1 MRSVKPERW
10 QQIDKILKAALEREE
25 TKRSVFLDEACA
37 GDEALRKEVESL
49 LAADQRAESLI
60 EEPALEVAA
69 RAMAKHQAASLVG
82 SQIGSYKVLSL
93 LGTGGMGE
101 VYLAEEQTLERK
113 VALKFLPEF
122 MQQDPVVEKR
132 FLREAKSAAAL
143 DHPFICKIYE
153 VGEEEGKS
161 FISMEYVPGETL
173 KDQLEKDPLPPKDTL
188 AKATEIAEALEAAH
202 ERNIVHRDLKPS
214 NIMIT
219 PDGHVKVLD
228 FGLAKR
234 LTPADGGDS
243 QEKTLTANLTQTGD
257 TLGTVPYMSPEQLRG
272 QEIDARSDI
281 FSFGVVLY
289 EMLTGVHPFQKDSS
303 VETANAVLNEAA
315 APVTKY
321 LDKAPGLLQHTVRKM
336 LAKEPDRRYQS
347 VHEVGTDLAELA
359 SGSEDSFKTAPDVE
373 RPASRILPWAVA
385 GVSIA
390 ALLLALLWQRQ
401 ATDPVEPT
409 PMRFRLGLSP
419 DQSLHTNPGP
429 AMAISP
435 DGKRLAY
442 AVTESQG
449 INLYVRA
456 LDELEGRLLAGTE
469 GAHSPFFSPDGQWV
483 GFAANQKLKKVAFSG
498 GAPLTLCGVPSSPNM
513 EGASWAADDTIVFAR
528 SVIAGLSRVP
538 AAGGMPEEVTVP
550 DLENGEDS
558 HRFPQVLPGGEWVL
572 FSAGDRGNV
581 QSWNIVAQSL
591 ETGERRV
598 LQQGGY
604 LGRYLPTGHLV
615 FMQEATLFAAPFD
628 PNRLELTDSPV
639 PILEGVRS
647 RPELSQAQFDFSR
660 TGTLVYLPGGGS
672 ASSKRLVWVDREGRE
687 EPLAAEP
694 HFYRFPRISPDGK
707 RMAVVIGQRDLD
719 GDIWIYDLVR
729 ETLSRFTFDPA
740 RDDCPVW
747 TPDGQRLLFASSRQG
762 AEGSDLFWKRADG
775 TGQVEQLITRPNHQD
790 PNSFTPD
797 GKRLVFSEWGS
808 GAPGIGMVSLGAEP
822 IAKMLIQGRYQA
834 SSGLQNVPPTS
845 RAEISPD
852 GRFIAYRS
860 YETGRDE
867 IYVRPFPNVEEGKWQ
882 ISGDW
887 GVSTVWAP
895 DGRELFYR
903 SGDRMMV
910 VRVETEPTFKAGS
923 PEVLFTGSYS
933 VAAGRNYDI
942 HPDGQ
947 RFLML
952 KDVEEQA
959 SARSQLTIVLNWFE
973 ELKQLV
979 PTE

>member
-1 MRSVKPERW
+1 MIGQSISHYR
-10 QQIDKILKAALEREE
+10 ILEK
-25 TKRSVFLDEACA
+25 
-37 GDEALRKEVESL
+37 
-49 LAADQRAESLI
+49 
-60 EEPALEVAA
+60 
-69 RAMAKHQAASLVG
+69 
-82 SQIGSYKVLSL
+82 
-93 LGTGGMGE
+93 LGEGGMGE
-101 VYLAEEQTLERK
+101 VYLAHDTGPLDRK
-113 VALKFLPEF
+113 VALKFPSQE
-122 MQQDPVVEKR
+122 MQQDPVAQQR
-132 FLREAKSAAAL
+132 FLREARSAAAL
-143 DHPFICKIYE
+143 DHPYVCHIHE
-153 VGEEEGKS
+153 VGEDGEQS
-161 FISMEYVPGETL
+161 FISMEYVAGQSL
-173 KDQLEKDPLPPKDTL
+173 KDRLAKGPLELKDALQ
-188 AKATEIAEALEAAH
+188 KATEIAEALEAAH
-202 ERNIVHRDLKPS
+202 KQNIVHRDLKPA
-214 NIMIT
+214 NIMLT
-219 PDGHVKVLD
+219 PEGHVKVMD

-234 LTPADGGDS
+234 MIPAEGVGSHDETFSSSLT
-243 QEKTLTANLTQTGD
+243 NTGA
-257 TLGTVPYMSPEQLRG
+257 TLGTLPYMSPEQLRG
-272 QEIDARSDI
+272 REVDPRSDI

-289 EMLTGVHPFQKDSS
+289 EILTGVHPFQKDSP
-303 VETANAVLNEAA
+303 VETANAVLNEVP
-315 APVTKY
+315 APVTKF
-321 LDKAPGLLQHTVRKM
+321 LDAAPGLLQHTVRKM
-336 LAKEPDRRYQS
+336 LAKKPDRRYQS
-347 VHEVGTDLAELA
+347 VHEVVTDLAELA
-359 SGSEDSFKTAPDVE
+359 SGSEDSFETAPDVE
-373 RPASRILPWAVA
+373 RSVSQILPWGIA
-385 GVSIA
+385 GLSIV
-390 ALLLALLWQRQ
+390 ALLLALLWQWQ

-409 PMRFRLGLSP
+409 PTRFRLGLSP
-419 DQSLHTNPGP
+419 DQSLHTNPAP

-483 GFAANQKLKKVAFSG
+483 GFGANRKLKKVAFSG
-498 GAPLTLCGVPSSPNM
+498 GTPLTLCGVSPTGM

-528 SVIAGLSRVP
+528 SMFSGLSRVP

-550 DLENGEDS
+550 DRENGEDA

-572 FSAGDRGNV
+572 FSAGDSGNP
-581 QSWNIVAQSL
+581 WNLVVQSL

-604 LGRYLPTGHLV
+604 CGRYLPKGYLV
-615 FMQEATLFAAPFD
+615 FMREATLFAAPFD
-628 PNRLELTDSPV
+628 LDRLELTDSPV

-647 RPELSQAQFDFSR
+647 RPEVSEAQFDFSR
-660 TGTLVYLPGGGS
+660 TGTLVYLPGGGP
-672 ASSKRLVWVDREGRE
+672 ASSRRRLVWVDREGRE

-707 RMAVVIGQRDLD
+707 RMAVVIGQTDSD
-719 GDIWIYDLVR
+719 GEIWIYDLVR

-740 RDDCPVW
+740 RDDYPVW
-747 TPDGQRLLFASSRQG
+747 TPDGQRLLFSSSRQG

-775 TGQVEQLITRPNHQD
+775 TGQVEQLTTRPHHQD
-790 PNSFTPD
+790 PYSFAPD
-797 GKRLVFSEWGS
+797 GKRLVFSEWG
-808 GAPGIGMVSLGAEP
+808 GAGTGGIGMMSLEAEP
-822 IAKMLIQGRYQA
+822 IAKMLIQEPYQV
-834 SSGLQNVPPTS
+834 SSGLQNVSATS

-860 YETGRDE
+860 YETGHDE

-887 GVSTVWAP
+887 GVSTLWAP

-923 PEVLFTGSYS
+923 PELLFTGSYS

-942 HPDGQ
+942 DPDGQ

-959 SARSQLTIVLNWFE
+959 SARSQLIVVLNWFE
-973 ELKQLV
+973 ELKRLV
-979 PTE
+979 PTD